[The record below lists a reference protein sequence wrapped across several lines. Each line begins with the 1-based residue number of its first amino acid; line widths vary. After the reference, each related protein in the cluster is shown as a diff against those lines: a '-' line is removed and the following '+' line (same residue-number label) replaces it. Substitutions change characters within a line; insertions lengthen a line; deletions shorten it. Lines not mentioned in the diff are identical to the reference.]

1 MALKIDA
8 TLDRKLTCVFRNDMS
23 NLGNFQQKLE
33 ILKTGT
39 LMGSFYP
46 K

>member
-8 TLDRKLTCVFRNDMS
+8 TLHRKLTCTFRNDMR

-33 ILKTGT
+33 IVKTG
-39 LMGSFYP
+39 L
-46 K
+46 